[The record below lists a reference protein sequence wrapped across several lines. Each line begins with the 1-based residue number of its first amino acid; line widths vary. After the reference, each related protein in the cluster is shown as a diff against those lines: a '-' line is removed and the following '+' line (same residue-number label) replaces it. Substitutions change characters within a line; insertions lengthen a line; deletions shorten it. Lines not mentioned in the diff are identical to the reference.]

1 MRIELEINGK
11 RDTVDCD
18 SKKRLLDVIRE
29 DLGLTGTKYCCGSG
43 ECGACTILFDGKPV
57 TSCIMI
63 AGQANGHRI
72 ETIEGIRDKKE
83 FGRIEQAF
91 IANGA
96 LQCGYC
102 TPAFVLY
109 AYYILD
115 IVKNKKRNLT
125 RAEIRREISGVYCRC
140 GSYQKI
146 IDALESIMK
155 EERIDL
161 TSTGE
166 SDVVGKAVERKD
178 FREKI
183 EGRAVYAYDIKPRI
197 KGRNDVLYLKFLRS
211 PHAFAE
217 IKSIDVSRVEGVEL
231 VLTNENVPDVY
242 FTTAGQSYP
251 EASPY
256 DTKVLNNPVR
266 YVGEPVAIV
275 AAKSEKVAEEA
286 IRQISVEYDV
296 IKPVLNPEESLK
308 NETRI
313 HPKGNIVGE
322 IHRSIG
328 DLESG
333 FREADVIIDKTYETQ
348 MQKHVHLEPYAS
360 FSYWDKDVL
369 TVETGSQVVYHCR
382 RTIARILDLPEN
394 KIRVLSHTMGGGFG
408 DRQEM
413 TLEHYVSL
421 VTFLTG
427 KPCSASLNREEQFF
441 ISRRRHNAKIR
452 IKIGAKKSGELTA
465 VSMEALS
472 DTGAYGSHG
481 VTVTTN
487 MGSMTLPLYTRH
499 CKNIGFDARIVYTNK
514 PIAGAFRG
522 YGTTQGGFALESA
535 MDELAEALGVDPVEL
550 RLNNVIEQG
559 AVDPISE
566 ILGEGG
572 EAVAR
577 RMESCGIEEALKKGR
592 DLFEWDRKKSEGKAI
607 GVACGMKGSGVGG
620 FEFANATAKLNEDG
634 SVTVAVGA
642 ADIGQGA
649 ESAMAQIAAQA
660 SGISFKDINVISADT
675 ERSPFDMGTYASSVT
690 YVTGMAVKRAAEDLR
705 EKILHRYERLYDKR
719 PELKD
724 SILGEKPLKDFAME
738 SFYGNDR
745 EELSGRGSATDMTS
759 PPPFAAHFVELDV
772 NKGTGEVRIVKYLAM
787 SDIGEVIN
795 PIAAEGQIQGAILQ
809 GIGYALFEDMLLDE
823 SGKLLNPDLTNYKIP
838 SALDAPD
845 IENHFIETYEPSG
858 PFGAKSC
865 GEIAFVPVAP
875 AVANAIYRATG
886 MRFRKLPITREKI
899 ALRES

>member
-1 MRIELEINGK
+1 VRIEFEINGEH
-11 RDTVDCD
+11 RALECD
-18 SKKRLLDVIRE
+18 AQKSLLSVIRE

-63 AGQANGHRI
+63 AGQAKGHTI
-72 ETIEGIRDKKE
+72 ETIEGIRSKDI
-83 FGRIEQAF
+83 FGRIEDAF
-91 IANGA
+91 ISNGA

-102 TPAFVLY
+102 TPAF
-109 AYYILD
+109 ILNAFYFLSQRE
-115 IVKNKKRNLT
+115 KAT
-125 RAEIRREISGVYCRC
+125 REEIRRGISGVYCRC
-140 GSYQKI
+140 GSYQKV
-146 IDALESIMK
+146 IDAVDSLINGRTCE
-155 EERIDL
+155 
-161 TSTGE
+161 TGE
-166 SDVVGKAVERKD
+166 KTGSEVVGKAVERKD
-178 FREKI
+178 FREKV

-197 KGRNDVLYLKFLRS
+197 KGRSDVLYLKFLRS
-211 PHAFAE
+211 SHAFAE
-217 IKSIDVSRVEGVEL
+217 IKSIDVSRVPEGVEL
-231 VLTNENVPDVY
+231 ILTNENVPDIY

-256 DTKVLNNPVR
+256 DTRVLNNPVR

-275 AAKSEKVAEEA
+275 AAESEEIAEEA
-286 IRQISVEYDV
+286 LKQISVEYEV
-296 IKPVLNPEESLK
+296 KTAVLEAEESLK

-333 FREADVIIDKTYETQ
+333 FREADVIIDRTYETQ

-360 FSYWDKDVL
+360 FSYWDKNVL

-394 KIRVLSHTMGGGFG
+394 RIRVLSHTMGGGFG

-427 KPCSASLNREEQFF
+427 KPCFASLNREEQFF

-499 CKNIGFDARIVYTNK
+499 CKNIGFDATIVYTNK

-535 MDELAEALGVDPVEL
+535 MDELAETLGVDPVEL
-550 RLNNVIEQG
+550 RLDNVIEQG

-592 DLFEWDRKKSEGKAI
+592 ELFEWDRKKREGKAI

-634 SVTVAVGA
+634 SVTVAIGA

-705 EKILHRYERLYDKR
+705 ERIQHRYERLHGKR
-719 PELKD
+719 PELKNSMLD
-724 SILGEKPLKDFAME
+724 KTPLKDFAME
-738 SFYGNDR
+738 CFYGNDR
-745 EELSGRGSATDMTS
+745 EELSGRGSATDVTS
-759 PPPFAAHFVELDV
+759 PPPFAAHFVELEV
-772 NKGTGEVRIVKYLAM
+772 NRATGEVRIVKYIAM
-787 SDIGEVIN
+787 SDIGKVIN
-795 PIAAEGQIQGAILQ
+795 PLAAEGQMHGAILQ
-809 GIGYALFEDMLLDE
+809 GLGYALFEDMLLDE
-823 SGKLLNPDLTNYKIP
+823 NGKLLNPDLTNYKIP

-845 IENHFIETYEPSG
+845 IENHFVETYEPSG

-875 AVANAIYRATG
+875 AIASAVYRATG
-886 MRFRKLPITREKI
+886 KRFRKLPMTREKV
-899 ALRES
+899 AMKKD